1 MASVWAVVGAIFPL
15 NSLGHYFTWHWI
27 NIGVAN
33 LIVIGLMI
41 VAFVA
46 ALFFP
51 FPGRAGRQQSPTS
64 PERDQ

>member
-33 LIVIGLMI
+33 LIVIGFMI

-46 ALFFP
+46 ALLLP
-51 FPGRAGRQQSPTS
+51 FPGRGARKDGPTA